1 MFNGDNLGIMSAL
14 TMAAEDQMD
23 TNVKDGGSIDVGN
36 RLKVLREERG
46 ISMRSLAR
54 SSSLSANALSMIERG
69 LTSPS
74 VSTLTKIAAAL
85 EVPITAFFRV
95 IPERKRIVHSTKE
108 LHNLIPF
115 EGVMFEDQGGE
126 AFSGRMES
134 FKITVS
140 PNGGS
145 GTHRMMHTGSE
156 FVYCLNGQVEFEIEG
171 KFYLLEAGD
180 SLFLAPK
187 LVHRWKNPTDR
198 TTEMIIVV
206 SSFEEGES
214 PLEFHL
220 APFNSAAAG
229 CNEDDEE
236 FEEDEAA
243 EA

>member
-1 MFNGDNLGIMSAL
+1 
-14 TMAAEDQMD
+14 MD
-23 TNVKDGGSIDVGN
+23 PSVKDGSSVDVGY

-74 VSTLTKIAAAL
+74 VSTLSKIAAAL
-85 EVPITAFFRV
+85 EVPITAFFR
-95 IPERKRIVHSTKE
+95 ITPERKRIVHSKKH

-126 AFSGRMES
+126 AFAGRMES
-134 FKITVS
+134 FKITVLPGS
-140 PNGGS
+140 GS

-156 FVYCLNGQVEFEIEG
+156 FVYCQCGQVEFEIEG
-171 KFYLLEAGD
+171 NSYLLEPGD
-180 SLFLAPK
+180 SLFMAGK
-187 LVHRWKNPTDR
+187 LQHRWKNVSDLQA
-198 TTEMIIVV
+198 EIIIVV

-220 APFNSAAAG
+220 APFAASVMGVDQEAL
-229 CNEDDEE
+229 DEE
-236 FEEDEAA
+236 
-243 EA
+243 